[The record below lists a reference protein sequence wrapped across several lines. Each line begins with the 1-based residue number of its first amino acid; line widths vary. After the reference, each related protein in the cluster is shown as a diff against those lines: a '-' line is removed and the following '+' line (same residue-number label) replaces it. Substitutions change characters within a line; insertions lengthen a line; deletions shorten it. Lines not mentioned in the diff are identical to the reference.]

1 MAFSNTVSQT
11 NFNTRRVIDNAIRRC
26 KLAAQQI
33 TAEHIDI
40 ANDQLYLFLSDLA
53 NQGAPLWCIE
63 KQIYPLYDGVGDI
76 TMTDGTVDI
85 LNSNF
90 RWLQEVSGTNV
101 DTSTTRTVTF
111 TTDTFVANVGI
122 YWTAAAVPIALERSD
137 DNLVWTTIQTETP
150 TATAGQWTW
159 FDLDS
164 SVAARYFRVRATSGT
179 LSFSQIY
186 LANTPTEIPLARM
199 NRDDYTNLPNKA
211 FQSNRPLQYWFDRQ
225 VNNPIMHMWP
235 VPNEAATVCQIVV
248 WRQRYIMDV
257 GTMTQDVEVPQRWLE
272 AIVSGLAA
280 KMALELTEV
289 DPSLIPILDQKAAIS
304 LNIAQMEERDNS
316 PMMIAPNIAPYT
328 R

>member
-1 MAFSNTVSQT
+1 VTGVNT
-11 NFNTRRVIDNAIRRC
+11 
-26 KLAAQQI
+26 
-33 TAEHIDI
+33 
-40 ANDQLYLFLSDLA
+40 
-53 NQGAPLWCIE
+53 
-63 KQIYPLYDGVGDI
+63 
-76 TMTDGTVDI
+76 
-85 LNSNF
+85 
-90 RWLQEVSGTNV
+90 

-111 TTDTFVANVGI
+111 TTDIFVSTVGI

-137 DNLVWTTIQTETP
+137 DGVVWDEIQTEAP

-164 SVAARYFRVRATSGT
+164 SIATPYFRVRATSGT

-235 VPNEAATVCQIVV
+235 VPNLAATVCQIVV

-257 GTMTQDVEVPQRWLE
+257 GTMTQDIEVPQRWLE

-280 KMALELTEV
+280 KMALELVEV
-289 DPSLIPILDQKAAIS
+289 DVNLIPILDQKAAIS

-316 PMMIAPNIAPYT
+316 PMMIAPNISPYT